1 MHFPLKK
8 CFKRITSK
16 IIILTFFALILGCA
30 ANKPKSFPEFDF
42 NKDEKVKNSNTYNIN
57 NMFKDIMLL
66 EKKAD
71 DYYFVILGDSR
82 NMVRSDDLSGFN
94 YVAKHIIYA
103 KDKNNEDYIYDK
115 IKFVVHMGDIVY
127 EGAVKHQ
134 WDNLKKAFSKKDYFG
149 DNYPYIKLLVKDKPI
164 FPVLGNHEIMK
175 FRFKKETPYMN
186 LASLNVGVKYFKE
199 FFDWDSFV
207 LNPNIL
213 YAIPA
218 KLKKETFLHLC
229 NKLEK
234 EDIKK
239 MTKHYMLLEDNF
251 YHLRI
256 FQDLINQLEK
266 KEILSKSF
274 QNFLVPERK
283 EAITEDLYKIFSK
296 LGYNTLPV
304 LSSDNLICYAFEIN
318 NHIYLF
324 MDSMSRGWQYNVFSK
339 LKKSVYHQKSDQ
351 HNLNLFTKSD
361 LNGQYEFY
369 RAVTDY
375 AKSKGKK
382 VVPFM
387 HHSPFNS
394 VNDIDGSGIEYN
406 LKLMLGVEY
415 QKENDIVTFKK
426 NICDHTFFDDLIFSN
441 LNDTGANKFI
451 DNIFTS
457 CVHYY
462 ERFTLDINKNSQ
474 VQDKINWYI
483 TGGGGGELETKY
495 DNEKLKYT
503 QMLYNKRLTNTY
515 NYTNKSGNSNLL
527 NTSIKITN
535 NEIKKKFNF
544 LVVHVKDEKIVDV
557 SPHFIDEKD
566 VRLKKPLIR
575 LSAKLESPVFY
586 APISSGNLAMLGIGS
601 WGLEKV
607 IPMLSAFTWDPS
619 FGIGYLNYNI
629 NGENNDIVSLEQ
641 FDPLKFTFHFSNTR
655 EISLSFL
662 GLTAMLGGGDISR
675 AYLSFGLEG
684 PLLYNYFS
692 HHREP
697 IPTIMKKFSFGF
709 KYHTPLPVGDKYDPD
724 FGKDVA
730 WSWVIKFSL
739 F

>member
-1 MHFPLKK
+1 MFTQQKK
-8 CFKRITSK
+8 YFKIIASK
-16 IIILTFFALILGCA
+16 IFVLMFIVLILGCA
-30 ANKPKSFPEFDF
+30 SNKPKSFPEFDF
-42 NKDEKVKNSNTYNIN
+42 NKGDKVINSNAYNIN
-57 NMFKDIMLL
+57 KMFDEMKLPG
-66 EKKAD
+66 EKAE
-71 DYYFVILGDSR
+71 DYYFIILGDSR

-103 KDKNNEDYIYDK
+103 KDKNDEDYIYNK
-115 IKFVVHMGDIVY
+115 IKFLVHMGDIVY
-127 EGAVKHQ
+127 EGAVRHQ
-134 WDNLKKAFSKKDYFG
+134 WDNLKKAFSKKDYFS

-186 LASLNVGVKYFKE
+186 LASLNDGVKYFKD

-218 KLKKETFLHLC
+218 KLKKETFLQLC

-239 MTKHYMLLEDNF
+239 MTEHYVLLDDNF

-256 FQDLINQLEK
+256 FQDLMNQLKK
-266 KEILSKSF
+266 KEHLSKSHY
-274 QNFLVPERK
+274 NFLDPKRK
-283 EAITEDLYKIFSK
+283 EDVTKNLQRIFHK

-318 NHIYLF
+318 NHIYLV
-324 MDSMSRGWQYNVFSK
+324 MDSMSRGWHYKVFSN
-339 LKKSVYHQKSDQ
+339 LKKSFHNKKSDQ
-351 HNLNLFTKSD
+351 HYLNLFTKSD
-361 LNGQYEFY
+361 LNGQYEFF

-375 AKSKGKK
+375 AKSKGKI

-387 HHSPFNS
+387 HHSPINS
-394 VNDIDGSGIEYN
+394 ACDIDGSGIEYN
-406 LKLMLGVEY
+406 LKLMLGIEY
-415 QKENDIVTFKK
+415 QKENDIITFND
-426 NICDHTFFDDLIFSN
+426 NISDHTFFDDMIFYN
-441 LNDTGANKFI
+441 IKDANTSKYI
-451 DNIFTS
+451 ENIFTS

-462 ERFTLDINKNSQ
+462 QSFTLEINKDNQ

-483 TGGGGGELETKY
+483 TGGGGGELETDY
-495 DNEKLKYT
+495 DNEKLNYT

-515 NYTNKSGNSNLL
+515 NYDKNFEDSDLL

-535 NEIKKKFNF
+535 NEIQKKYNF
-544 LVVHVKDEKIVDV
+544 LVVHVKDEEIVDV
-557 SPHFIDEKD
+557 FPHFIDERE
-566 VRLKKPLIR
+566 VRLKKPLIQ
-575 LSAKLESPVFY
+575 LSAKLENPVFY
-586 APISSGNLAMLGIGS
+586 APISSGQLVTLGIGN

-607 IPMLSAFTWDPS
+607 MPMLSSVTWDPS

-629 NGENNDIVSLEQ
+629 NGDNNEMVSIDQ
-641 FDPLKFTFHFSNTR
+641 IDPLKFTFHFSNSR
-655 EISLSFL
+655 ELSFSLL
-662 GLTAMLGGGDISR
+662 GLTAMVGGGNINR
-675 AYLSFGLEG
+675 AYLSYGFEG

-692 HHREP
+692 HHKEP
-697 IPTIMKKFSFGF
+697 IPTIMKKFSFGL
-709 KYHTPLPVGDKYDPD
+709 KYHKPLPVGDKYDPD
-724 FGKDVA
+724 FGKDIN